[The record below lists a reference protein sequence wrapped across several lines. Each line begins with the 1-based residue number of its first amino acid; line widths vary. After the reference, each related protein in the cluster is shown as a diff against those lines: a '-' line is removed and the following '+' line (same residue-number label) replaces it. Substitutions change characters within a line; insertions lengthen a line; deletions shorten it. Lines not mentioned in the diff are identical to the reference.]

1 MMIYAILL
9 HLLRIYYKWII
20 AKNTAFVKRAAFS
33 LKMRGF
39 PDIFTDCF
47 FGQKER
53 NHPGFPRQFPLLYD

>member
-1 MMIYAILL
+1 MQF
-9 HLLRIYYKWII
+9 YYICYEFITNGII